1 MRMFWGCYRFVMI
14 MAIRFEQ
21 EMYTLNWSAVSSKAL
36 GVKLEI
42 VTLSLLQCV
51 VRGVTGYESK

>member
-1 MRMFWGCYRFVMI
+1 MI